1 MLVRFGR
8 RNAFLRR
15 GEWFSADLDLES
27 RLNTT
32 TTKWI
37 QQTGGPA
44 IQDTDH
50 ENTVARE
57 IAGRL
62 GGRIICSVRP
72 SPRLTAQIYISRRQL
87 DLDFTGG

>member
-1 MLVRFGR
+1 MTP
-8 RNAFLRR
+8 
-15 GEWFSADLDLES
+15 ADAGC
-27 RLNTT
+27 
-32 TTKWI
+32 W
-37 QQTGGPA
+37 QTGRAGM
-44 IQDTDH
+44 DYRDL
-50 ENTVARE
+50 